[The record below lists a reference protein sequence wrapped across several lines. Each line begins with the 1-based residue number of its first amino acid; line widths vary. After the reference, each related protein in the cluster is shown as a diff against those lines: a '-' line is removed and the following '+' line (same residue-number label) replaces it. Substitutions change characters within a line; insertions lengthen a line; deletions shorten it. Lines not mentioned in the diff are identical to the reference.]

1 MNGRFTR
8 REAAHL
14 TDKEYAHYMTCGLIE
29 GVEESTVM
37 PREVRQL
44 QNKIVSLEAT
54 VDELELELETCKNI
68 KGKLRH
74 F

>member
-1 MNGRFTR
+1 
-8 REAAHL
+8 
-14 TDKEYAHYMTCGLIE
+14 MTCGLIE